1 MVTAMRLSAQERS
14 SRERR
19 AIDRDALYGR
29 SEQVTEVGAVAGD
42 VGIAIQSDCRAQH
55 RFVLVVDWQT
65 ARALIAA
72 MEREDPD
79 LGGQCIESGKRCRVS
94 CEQVPLGFFPNVCVR
109 NQLVVRFV
117 QTSDEP
123 AHGAVALG
131 SGEQDIRIQE
141 YPHLTGPLAPGIE
154 FSRQFRL

>member
-1 MVTAMRLSAQERS
+1 M
-14 SRERR
+14 
-19 AIDRDALYGR
+19 DGDALHR
-29 SEQVTEVGAVAGD
+29 CPEQVTEVGAVAGD
-42 VGIAIQSDCRAQH
+42 EGMAIQSDCRGQY
-55 RFVLVVDWQT
+55 RLVLVVDWQT

-94 CEQVPLGFFPNVCVR
+94 CEQVPPGFLPNVCVR

-154 FSRQFRL
+154 FSRQLRL